1 MTENSRLIVIY
12 SVRATQRQPLCPY
25 TECVDDNMK
34 PTKIPL
40 PDYVSNCIYFK
51 SKQSP
56 NTQFSGVNRDSN

>member
-12 SVRATQRQPLCPY
+12 SCQGSAKTATVFIY
-25 TECVDDNMK
+25 SVYDNMK